1 MGKYFNFI
9 KNLISKPK
17 IFAFLLMIIISPFLK
32 ADEANQNQQQQ
43 QLKNSPQELK
53 IAVIDIEAVA
63 SSSKHFIDL
72 KNEIEKSRA
81 EYQKHIS
88 KLEAEIIQLDKEI
101 SANKGKISEAELK
114 KLNVQ
119 LSVKEAEIQRLI
131 QKNKNKLDEKYT
143 HKIHDL
149 NQKLNKLVVDY
160 SKAQNFAI
168 LLRKDATIY
177 NNSAVDIT
185 ESILEQFNKEYRGNN
200 GE

>member
-9 KNLISKPK
+9 KNFISKPK

-32 ADEANQNQQQQ
+32 AVEANQNQQQQ

-119 LSVKEAEIQRLI
+119 LSLKEAEIQRLI